1 MRFGLVGTGHWA
13 RATHAPGLLASE
25 HELVGVW
32 GRDATKVAA
41 LAADVGVPAFGS
53 YDELLAAVD
62 AVAYAVPPDVQ
73 APLAVEAAKAGK
85 HLLLDK
91 PVALDP
97 AVAGDLRDSAHA
109 AGARSVVF
117 FTARFTPETRSWLD
131 QLAAVGGW
139 RGAWVQWVVAN
150 QRAESPYRH
159 SPWRQREGALWDIG
173 PHLLATLV
181 PALGPI
187 TRVVAVA
194 GEGDDVHLTLTH
206 EGGAVSTATLAL
218 WAPPA
223 SYTWQTRVWG
233 EHGVREAP
241 GKQTPAHLALAT
253 AANELG
259 QAVADGREHPLG
271 LDFGTRVVQLLA
283 DAGAQLHR

>member
-13 RATHAPGLLASE
+13 RVTHAPGLHASE
-25 HELVGVW
+25 HDLVGVW
-32 GRDATKVAA
+32 GRDATKAAA
-41 LAADVGVPAFGS
+41 LAGEAGVPAFGS
-53 YDELLAAVD
+53 YDDLLASVD

-73 APLAVEAAKAGK
+73 APLALQAAAAGK

-97 AVAGDLRDSAHA
+97 AVARDLRDAAHTHN
-109 AGARSVVF
+109 ARSVVF
-117 FTARFTPETRSWLD
+117 FTARFTPETRSWLGE
-131 QLAAVGGW
+131 LAAADGCQ
-139 RGAWVQWVVAN
+139 GAWVQWVVAN
-150 QRAESPYRH
+150 QRPESPYRD

-173 PHLLATLV
+173 PHLLATLI
-181 PALGPI
+181 PALGPV
-187 TRVVAVA
+187 TRVVAVP
-194 GEGDDVHLTLTH
+194 GEGDTVHLTLTH

-223 SYTWQTRVWG
+223 AYTWQTRVWG
-233 EHGVREAP
+233 GSGVSEAP

-271 LDFGTRVVQLLA
+271 LDFGARVVELLA
-283 DAGAQLHR
+283 EAGGQLR